1 MKLGVLAALQT
12 EIKPTL
18 QALAASSQGRIYT
31 AGPYSLAVGGVGAEK
46 AAAGAL
52 HLIQTVKPDAL
63 LSVGFCG
70 AITGDLDIG
79 DLLLGGTTRYPA
91 DPELLSLA
99 RSAAAKS
106 KSGTVAT
113 VTRVLN
119 QAADK
124 KLIADKTGARA
135 IDMEADAV
143 GKAAADAGLKFLCVK
158 AVIDTPG
165 QPLASNYE
173 SFWSVFKDIILRPGS
188 IMGMV
193 YDAKRVK
200 VASEVLRDFFVAFKD
215 ATK

>member
-1 MKLGVLAALQT
+1 MCSKNAH
-12 EIKPTL
+12 
-18 QALAASSQGRIYT
+18 
-31 AGPYSLAVGGVGAEK
+31 YSPPFCFLIGGVGAEK
-46 AAAGAL
+46 AATAAL
-52 HLIQTVKPDAL
+52 GLVSAEKPDAL

-91 DPELLSLA
+91 DPELLALA
-99 RSAAAKS
+99 KSATAKS

-158 AVIDTPG
+158 AVIDTPA

-173 SFWSVFKDIILRPGS
+173 SFWSVFKDIVLRPGS

-200 VASEVLRDFFVAFKD
+200 VASEVLRDFFVALKD
-215 ATK
+215 QLPT